1 MIIRIYSDI
10 TDNESVRYGCAG
22 CSYENIADA
31 LAAMPEDDDT
41 IDLRIDCRGGLI
53 SAGWAIVDALR
64 ATGKT
69 IKATIEGYCGSM
81 AIAIL
86 LVASDRTGARH
97 ALLHAHRAC
106 SPPYT
111 LADSYNDRDLEKLAE
126 DLRTENNRL
135 LDFYVERTGS
145 DRATLDALMDE
156 DNDIVTERAL
166 ELGFI
171 HRIAEPMS
179 ASTAKK
185 RWPKKDETPKSNN
198 MAKNAF
204 IEAFRAFA
212 AALGQKVNITEEDDK
227 QNYVLVAADG
237 TELNINKPEGE
248 DIAVGDEAT
257 PDGEIVLEDGRKIK
271 IEGGVITEI
280 ESADTDDPE
289 NKKRKCNLTDEEAA
303 QLQQEN
309 AELKSEVE
317 RLQAELE
324 EAKKAAEQ
332 AAENKEIL
340 EIVNKAGGRA
350 WLDKVSASGYKP
362 KVAPKPNN
370 NVQKLTKMQKRI
382 AELQGKSEE

>member
-86 LVASDRTGARH
+86 LAASDRTGARH

-106 SPPYT
+106 FPPYT

-145 DRATLDALMDE
+145 DRATLEALMDE
-156 DNDIVTERAL
+156 DKDIDMERAL

-248 DIAVGDEAT
+248 DIAVGDAAT
-257 PDGEIVLEDGRKIK
+257 PDGEFVLEDGRKVK

-280 ESADTDDPE
+280 EKEEPAADPDP
-289 NKKRKCNLTDEEAA
+289 NNLTDEEIAA
-303 QLQQEN
+303 LQQEN

-362 KVAPKPNN
+362 KVSNKPSNT
-370 NVQKLTKMQKRI
+370 VKKLTKTQKRI

>member
-86 LVASDRTGARH
+86 LAASDRTGARH

-106 SPPYT
+106 FPPYT

-145 DRATLDALMDE
+145 DRATLEALMDE
-156 DNDIVTERAL
+156 DKDIDMERAL

-185 RWPKKDETPKSNN
+185 RWPKQETPKSNN

-257 PDGEIVLEDGRKIK
+257 PDGEFILEDGRKIK

-309 AELKSEVE
+309 ADLKAEVE

-332 AAENKEIL
+332 SAENKEIL

>member
-81 AIAIL
+81 AIAVL
-86 LVASDRTGARH
+86 LAASDRTGARH

-106 SPPYT
+106 FPPYT

-145 DRATLDALMDE
+145 DRATLEALMDE
-156 DNDIVTERAL
+156 DKDIDMERAL

-185 RWPKKDETPKSNN
+185 RWPKQETPKSNN

-257 PDGEIVLEDGRKIK
+257 PDGEFILEDGRKIK

-309 AELKSEVE
+309 ADLKAEVE

-332 AAENKEIL
+332 SAENKEIL

>member
-1 MIIRIYSDI
+1 MIIRIYSAI

-31 LAAMPEDDDT
+31 LATMQEDDDT

-86 LVASDRTGARH
+86 LAASDRTGARH

-106 SPPYT
+106 FPPYT

-126 DLRTENNRL
+126 DLRTENDRL

-145 DRATLDALMDE
+145 DRATLEALMDE
-156 DNDIVTERAL
+156 DKDIDMEHAL

-171 HRIAEPMS
+171 HRIAEPIS

-185 RWPKKDETPKSNN
+185 HWPKQETPKSNN

-212 AALGQKVNITEEDDK
+212 AALGQKVNITEEDEK

-257 PDGEIVLEDGRKIK
+257 PDGEFVLEDGRKIK

-289 NKKRKCNLTDEEAA
+289 NKKRKCNLTDEEIAA
-303 QLQQEN
+303 LQQEN

-362 KVAPKPNN
+362 KVSNKPSNT
-370 NVQKLTKMQKRI
+370 VKKLTKTQKRI

>member
-31 LAAMPEDDDT
+31 RAAMPEEDDT

-53 SAGWAIVDALR
+53 SAGCAIVDALR

-86 LVASDRTGARH
+86 LAASDRTGARH

-106 SPPYT
+106 FPPYT

-145 DRATLDALMDE
+145 DRATLEALMDE
-156 DNDIVTERAL
+156 DKDIDMERAL

-248 DIAVGDEAT
+248 EIAVGDAAT
-257 PDGEIVLEDGRKIK
+257 PDGEYVLEDGRKVK

-289 NKKRKCNLTDEEAA
+289 NKKRKCNLTDEEIAA
-303 QLQQEN
+303 LQQEN
-309 AELKSEVE
+309 ADLKAEVE

-324 EAKKAAEQ
+324 EAKKAVEQ

>member
-86 LVASDRTGARH
+86 LAASDRTGARH

-106 SPPYT
+106 FPPYT

-145 DRATLDALMDE
+145 DRATLEALMDE
-156 DNDIVTERAL
+156 DKDIDMERAL

-185 RWPKKDETPKSNN
+185 RWLKKDETPKSNN

-248 DIAVGDEAT
+248 EIAVGDAAT
-257 PDGEIVLEDGRKIK
+257 PDGEYVLEDGRKVK

-289 NKKRKCNLTDEEAA
+289 NKKRKCNLTDEEIAA
-303 QLQQEN
+303 LQQEN
-309 AELKSEVE
+309 ADLKSEVE

-362 KVAPKPNN
+362 KVATKPNN
-370 NVQKLTKMQKRI
+370 NVQKLTKTQKRI

>member
-1 MIIRIYSDI
+1 MIIRIYNDI
-10 TDNESVRYGCAG
+10 IDNESVRYGCAG

-86 LVASDRTGARH
+86 LAASDRTGARH

-106 SPPYT
+106 FPPYT

-145 DRATLDALMDE
+145 DRATLEALMDE
-156 DNDIVTERAL
+156 DKDIDMERAL

-185 RWPKKDETPKSNN
+185 RWPKQETPKSNN

-248 DIAVGDEAT
+248 DIAVGDQAT
-257 PDGEIVLEDGRKIK
+257 PDGEFILEDGRKIK

-309 AELKSEVE
+309 ADLKAEVE

>member
-86 LVASDRTGARH
+86 LAASDRTGARH

-106 SPPYT
+106 FPPYT

-145 DRATLDALMDE
+145 DRATLEALMDE
-156 DNDIVTERAL
+156 DKDIDMERAL

-185 RWPKKDETPKSNN
+185 RWPKQETPKSNN

-248 DIAVGDEAT
+248 DIAVGDQAT
-257 PDGEIVLEDGRKIK
+257 PDGEFILEDGRKIK

-309 AELKSEVE
+309 ADLKAEVE

>member
-86 LVASDRTGARH
+86 LAASDRTGARH

-106 SPPYT
+106 FPPYT

-145 DRATLDALMDE
+145 DRATLEALMDE
-156 DNDIVTERAL
+156 DKDIDMERAL

-185 RWPKKDETPKSNN
+185 RWLKQETPKSNN

-248 DIAVGDEAT
+248 EIAVGDAAT
-257 PDGEIVLEDGRKIK
+257 PDGEYVLEDGRKVK

-289 NKKRKCNLTDEEAA
+289 NKKRKCNLTDEEIAA
-303 QLQQEN
+303 LQQEN
-309 AELKSEVE
+309 ADLKSEVE

-362 KVAPKPNN
+362 KVATKPNN
-370 NVQKLTKMQKRI
+370 NVQKLTKTQKRI

>member
-22 CSYENIADA
+22 CSYENKADA
-31 LAAMPEDDDT
+31 VAAMPEDDDT

-86 LVASDRTGARH
+86 LAASDRTGARH

-106 SPPYT
+106 FPPYT

-126 DLRTENNRL
+126 DLRTENNRM

-145 DRATLDALMDE
+145 DRATLEALMDE
-156 DNDIVTERAL
+156 DKDIDMERAL

-248 DIAVGDEAT
+248 EIAVGDAAT
-257 PDGEIVLEDGRKIK
+257 PDGAYVLEDGRKVK

-289 NKKRKCNLTDEEAA
+289 NKKRKCNLPDEEIAA
-303 QLQQEN
+303 LQQEN

-382 AELQGKSEE
+382 AELQGKPEE

>member
-86 LVASDRTGARH
+86 LAASDRTGARH

-106 SPPYT
+106 FPPYT

-145 DRATLDALMDE
+145 DRATLEALMDE
-156 DNDIVTERAL
+156 DKDIDMERAL

-185 RWPKKDETPKSNN
+185 RWSKNDETPKSNN

-248 DIAVGDEAT
+248 EIAVGDAAT
-257 PDGEIVLEDGRKIK
+257 PDGEYVLEDGRKVK

-309 AELKSEVE
+309 ADLKAEVE

-324 EAKKAAEQ
+324 EAKKQIESPEDRA
-332 AAENKEIL
+332 IV
-340 EIVNKAGGRA
+340 EIVNKAGGRE
-350 WLDKVSASGYKP
+350 WLSKVTSSNYKP
-362 KVAPKPNN
+362 KQVNGGSKNTQKVSK
-370 NVQKLTKMQKRI
+370 VQQRI
-382 AELQGKSEE
+382 AELKSKE

>member
-86 LVASDRTGARH
+86 LAASDRTGARH

-106 SPPYT
+106 FPPYT

-126 DLRTENNRL
+126 NLRTENNRL

-145 DRATLDALMDE
+145 DRATLEALMDE
-156 DNDIVTERAL
+156 DKDIDMERAL

-185 RWPKKDETPKSNN
+185 RWPKKDKTPKSNN

-248 DIAVGDEAT
+248 EIAVGDAAT
-257 PDGEIVLEDGRKIK
+257 PDGEYVLEDGRKVK

-280 ESADTDDPE
+280 ESVDTDDPE

-309 AELKSEVE
+309 ADLKAEVE

-324 EAKKAAEQ
+324 EAKKAVEQ

>member
-31 LAAMPEDDDT
+31 LAAMAEDDDT

-86 LVASDRTGARH
+86 LAASDRTGARH

-106 SPPYT
+106 FPPYT

-145 DRATLDALMDE
+145 DRATLEALMDE
-156 DNDIVTERAL
+156 DKDIDMERAL

-185 RWPKKDETPKSNN
+185 RWPKDES
-198 MAKNAF
+198 
-204 IEAFRAFA
+204 
-212 AALGQKVNITEEDDK
+212 
-227 QNYVLVAADG
+227 
-237 TELNINKPEGE
+237 
-248 DIAVGDEAT
+248 
-257 PDGEIVLEDGRKIK
+257 
-271 IEGGVITEI
+271 
-280 ESADTDDPE
+280 S
-289 NKKRKCNLTDEEAA
+289 
-303 QLQQEN
+303 
-309 AELKSEVE
+309 
-317 RLQAELE
+317 
-324 EAKKAAEQ
+324 
-332 AAENKEIL
+332 
-340 EIVNKAGGRA
+340 
-350 WLDKVSASGYKP
+350 
-362 KVAPKPNN
+362 
-370 NVQKLTKMQKRI
+370 
-382 AELQGKSEE
+382 

>member
-1 MIIRIYSDI
+1 
-10 TDNESVRYGCAG
+10 
-22 CSYENIADA
+22 
-31 LAAMPEDDDT
+31 
-41 IDLRIDCRGGLI
+41 
-53 SAGWAIVDALR
+53 
-64 ATGKT
+64 
-69 IKATIEGYCGSM
+69 
-81 AIAIL
+81 
-86 LVASDRTGARH
+86 
-97 ALLHAHRAC
+97 
-106 SPPYT
+106 
-111 LADSYNDRDLEKLAE
+111 
-126 DLRTENNRL
+126 
-135 LDFYVERTGS
+135 
-145 DRATLDALMDE
+145 MDE
-156 DNDIVTERAL
+156 DKDIDMERAL

-185 RWPKKDETPKSNN
+185 RWLKKDETPKSNN

-212 AALGQKVNITEEDDK
+212 AALGQKVNITEKDDK

-257 PDGEIVLEDGRKIK
+257 PDGEFILEDGRKIK

-280 ESADTDDPE
+280 EKEEPAADPDP
-289 NKKRKCNLTDEEAA
+289 NNLTDEEIAA
-303 QLQQEN
+303 LQQEN